1 MTVTLL
7 TTAPVART
15 AKVALAAGLFGF
27 SPVFS
32 SVGLFWFSRKRRPRA
47 QIAGVS
53 IALLLIMLCLSCGGG
68 VQGDG
73 GGGENPGTPPGSYN
87 VKLTAVSGAVA
98 HNTSVSLT
106 VTP

>member
-1 MTVTLL
+1 VTVTLL

-32 SVGLFWFSRKRRPRA
+32 SVGLVWLSRKRRLCA
-47 QIAGVS
+47 KILSAW
-53 IALLLIMLCLSCGGG
+53 IALILIMLCLSCGGG
-68 VQGDG
+68 LQG
-73 GGGENPGTPPGSYN
+73 GGGGGGNPGTPPGTYN
-87 VKLTAVSGAVA
+87 VKLTASSGCVT
-98 HNTSVSLT
+98 HSTQVSLT